1 MKIKINILI
10 TLSAQFRFQVI
21 TALNFGLRLHLIELI
36 SQQIWEKKHWTSIS
50 VRSMQE
56 YVTLTFA

>member
-36 SQQIWEKKHWTSIS
+36 SQQIWEKKHGTSIS

-56 YVTLTFA
+56 YVT